1 MHKFVIENS
10 KIKHYG
16 RDMISIVITSFNE
29 PENVKR
35 AIQAILNNKI
45 KEKYELIVVAPD
57 EATENVVKEFRKKNK
72 RIIYLKDSGK
82 GKSFALNLVFKI
94 LKGRIWIF
102 TDGDVYVGDNSINE
116 ILKIFEDEEVGCVT
130 GRPISINPRNNML
143 GFWSHLLFDAGA
155 HTIRK
160 KLNEKGSFLEC
171 SGYLFA
177 FRNDITKN
185 IPLNVAEDSMIPYLA
200 TKKGY
205 KVKYVEKAFVYVK
218 NPTNIRD
225 FIKQKVR
232 TAKSH
237 EALGD
242 YAPFF
247 PKIKSFKN
255 EIKKGTFSALSY
267 PKNLKEILW
276 TGILFAVRLYIWFL
290 VKWEERV
297 LNRKYDD
304 AWERIESTK

>member
-1 MHKFVIENS
+1 
-10 KIKHYG
+10 
-16 RDMISIVITSFNE
+16 MISIVITSFNE
-29 PENVKR
+29 PENVKK

-45 KEKYELIVVAPD
+45 KEKYELIVAAPD
-57 EATENVVKEFRKKNK
+57 EATEKVVKEFRKKHK
-72 RIIYLKDSGK
+72 EIVYFKDQEQGK
-82 GKSFALNLVFKI
+82 NFALNQVFKI

-102 TDGDVYVGDNSINE
+102 TDGDVYVGDSSINE

-130 GRPISINPRNNML
+130 GRPVSINPKNNML

-155 HTIRK
+155 HNVRK
-160 KLNEKGSFLEC
+160 ELDEKGSFLEC

-177 FRNDITKN
+177 FRNNITKN
-185 IPLNVAEDSMIPYLA
+185 VPLNVAEDSIIPYLA

-205 KVKYVEKAFVYVK
+205 KVKYAEKAFVYVK

-237 EALGD
+237 EALED

-247 PKIKSFKN
+247 PKVKSFKN
-255 EIKKGTFSALSY
+255 EVKKGTFLALSY
-267 PKNLKEILW
+267 PKNLKENFW
-276 TGILFAVRLYIWFL
+276 TLLLFLTRLYIWMKA
-290 VKWEERV
+290 KWEEKIIKKRYSD
-297 LNRKYDD
+297 K
-304 AWERIESTK
+304 WERIETTK

>member
-1 MHKFVIENS
+1 
-10 KIKHYG
+10 
-16 RDMISIVITSFNE
+16 MISIVITSFNE
-29 PENVKR
+29 PENVKK

-45 KEKYELIVVAPD
+45 KEKYELIVAAPD
-57 EATENVVKEFRKKNK
+57 EATEKVVKEFRKKHK
-72 RIIYLKDSGK
+72 EIVYFKDQGQGK
-82 GKSFALNLVFKI
+82 NFALNQVFKI

-102 TDGDVYVGDNSINE
+102 TDGDVYVGDSSINE

-130 GRPISINPRNNML
+130 GRPVSINPKNNML

-155 HTIRK
+155 HNVRK
-160 KLNEKGSFLEC
+160 ELDEKGSFLEC

-177 FRNDITKN
+177 FRNNITKN
-185 IPLNVAEDSMIPYLA
+185 VPLNVAEDSIIPYLA

-205 KVKYVEKAFVYVK
+205 KVKYAEKAFVYVK

-237 EALGD
+237 EALED

-247 PKIKSFKN
+247 PKVKSFKN
-255 EIKKGTFSALSY
+255 EVKKGTFLALSY
-267 PKNLKEILW
+267 PKNLKENFW
-276 TGILFAVRLYIWFL
+276 TLLLFLTRLYIWMKA
-290 VKWEERV
+290 KWEEKIIKKRYSD
-297 LNRKYDD
+297 K
-304 AWERIESTK
+304 WERIETTK